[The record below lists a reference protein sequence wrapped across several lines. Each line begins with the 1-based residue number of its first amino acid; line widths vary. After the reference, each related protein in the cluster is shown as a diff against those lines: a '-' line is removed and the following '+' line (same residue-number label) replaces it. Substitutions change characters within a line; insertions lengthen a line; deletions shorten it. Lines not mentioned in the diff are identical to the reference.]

1 MTDFFLKF
9 LRNFSINSIPEEVF
23 VQARYCFLD
32 YLACTLAGAKA
43 FSEKDL
49 AYIDSL
55 DSRNG
60 EVSVLGLQRKCSL
73 QTAALIDGM
82 NSHVM
87 ELDDGHRKGAVHVGG
102 TIFSALLPVAEKEK
116 LSMRDFLY
124 GAIIG
129 YEVTIRLACAV
140 QPGNK
145 LRGYHA
151 TGTCGTVGAT
161 MAIAAALHF
170 DFDQMKSAF
179 SAAVTS
185 AAGVLEMQEDN
196 ADYKPLNVGR
206 AAMDAVSAAY
216 LGKVRFKPPKDALG
230 GKRGFLAVMT
240 DKPKTEFLTD
250 FSKGKFCIQSIYNK
264 PYASCRHTHSAIES
278 AMKIRAQNGFNIDE
292 IESIC
297 VRTYKLAVDGH
308 NHTNIDG
315 VSSAKM
321 SMPYSVAVALV
332 TGRAG
337 LAEFSEEMVRNSRV
351 LDLALKV
358 QILADD
364 ELTALCPQ
372 CRAAVVE
379 IKTASGKFSAR
390 VDFPKGE
397 PENPLTEEEFKQKA
411 FGLLK
416 FASKDNLVCNEIWD
430 SVLNGSCDLE
440 GILNLFGGGISSHS

>member
-1 MTDFFLKF
+1 MTDLFLKF
-9 LRNFSINSIPEEVF
+9 LRKFSINSIPENVF
-23 VQARYCFLD
+23 AQARNCFLD

-55 DSRNG
+55 DSG
-60 EVSVLGLQRKCSL
+60 SGKVSVLGLQKKCSL
-73 QTAALIDGM
+73 QTAALINGM

-116 LSMRDFLY
+116 LSMREFLY

-151 TGTCGTVGAT
+151 TGTCGTVGAA
-161 MAIAAALHF
+161 MAIAAALRF

-196 ADYKPLNVGR
+196 ADLKPLNVGR

-216 LGKVRFKPPKDALG
+216 LGKARFKAPNDALG
-230 GKRGFLAVMT
+230 GKRGFLKVMT
-240 DKPKTEFLTD
+240 DDAKPSFLMD
-250 FSKGKFCIQSIYNK
+250 FEPGAFCIMSVYNK
-264 PYASCRHTHSAIES
+264 PYASCRHTHPAIEA
-278 AMKIRAQNGFNIDE
+278 AMKIHADKNFKVENVNSVVVE
-292 IESIC
+292 
-297 VRTYKLAVDGH
+297 TYGLAVGGH
-308 NHTNIDG
+308 DHSDITG

-321 SMPYSVAVALV
+321 SMPYCVAVALI
-332 TGRAG
+332 TGKAG
-337 LAEFSEEMVRNSRV
+337 LEEFSEKWVWNKDV
-351 LDLALKV
+351 LALARKV
-358 QILADD
+358 KVIENE
-364 ELTALCPQ
+364 ELSALCPAK
-372 CRAAVVE
+372 RASIVDVYVGD
-379 IKTASGKFSAR
+379 TKFTER
-390 VDFPKGE
+390 IDYPKGE
-397 PENPLTEEEFKQKA
+397 PENPLTEEELRQK
-411 FGLLK
+411 FCGLLRY
-416 FASKDNLVCNEIWD
+416 ACVEEETGNDVWNLVCKVD
-430 SVLNGSCDLE
+430 LNINDL
-440 GILNLFGGGISSHS
+440 LDCLRKAT

>member
-1 MTDFFLKF
+1 MTDKF
-9 LRNFSINSIPEEVF
+9 IKKIFDIAASCLQENLFQ
-23 VQARYCFLD
+23 QARVCLLD
-32 YLACTLAGAKA
+32 FVACTLAGAKVFA
-43 FSEKDL
+43 QKDL
-49 AYIDSL
+49 DYIESAEY
-55 DSRNG
+55 G
-60 EVSVLGLQRKCSL
+60 EAGASVLGLSRKATL
-73 QTAALIDGM
+73 QTAALINGM
-82 NSHVM
+82 NSHVL
-87 ELDDGHRKGAVHVGG
+87 ELDDGHRKGAVHVGA
-102 TIFSALLPVAEKEK
+102 TIFSALLPIAEKEH
-116 LSMRDFLY
+116 LSMRDVLL
-124 GAIIG
+124 GAIVG
-129 YEVTIRLACAV
+129 YETTIRLACAV

-170 DFDQMKSAF
+170 DFEQMKSAF

-250 FSKGKFCIQSIYNK
+250 FVKDSYCIQSIYNK
-264 PYASCRHTHSAIES
+264 PYASCRHTHSAIEA
-278 AMKIRAQNGFNIDE
+278 AMQIRKQEGFCLEN

-297 VRTYKLAVDGH
+297 VHTYKLAVAGH
-308 NHTNIDG
+308 DHKKIDG

-332 TGRAG
+332 SGKAG
-337 LAEFSEEMVRNSRV
+337 LGEFSSNMV
-351 LDLALKV
+351 LDSTILDIAEKV
-358 QILADD
+358 DVVADD
-364 ELTALCPQ
+364 EFTALCPQ
-372 CRAAVVE
+372 RRAASVTV
-379 IKTASGKFSAR
+379 KTTSGEFSSR
-390 VDFPKGE
+390 IDYPKGE
-397 PENPLTEEEFKQKA
+397 PENPLTEEELKQKV

-416 FASKDNLVCNEIWD
+416 FAGKDDAECSDIWN
-430 SVLNGSCDLE
+430 SVLQDESKNVDDIIRLIG
-440 GILNLFGGGISSHS
+440 

>member
-1 MTDFFLKF
+1 MTDLFLKF
-9 LRNFSINSIPEEVF
+9 LNDLSINSIPENVF
-23 VQARYCFLD
+23 ERARDCFLD
-32 YLACTLAGAKA
+32 YLACSLAGAKA
-43 FSEKDL
+43 FFEKDL

-55 DSRNG
+55 DSGNG
-60 EVSVLGLQRKCSL
+60 VISVLGLQRKCSI
-73 QTAALIDGM
+73 QTAALINGM

-124 GAIIG
+124 GAIVG

-196 ADYKPLNVGR
+196 ADLKPLNVGR

-216 LGKVRFKPPKDALG
+216 LGKARFKAPKDALG
-230 GKRGFLAVMT
+230 GKRGFLKVMT
-240 DKPKTEFLTD
+240 DMAKTSFLTN
-250 FSKGKFCIQSIYNK
+250 FESGSFCIMSIYNK
-264 PYASCRHTHSAIES
+264 PYASCRHTHPAIEAS
-278 AMKIRAQNGFNIDE
+278 MRIREQDGFRIDE
-292 IESIC
+292 LESIL
-297 VRTYKLAVDGH
+297 VRTYKLAVGGHDHKLVDG
-308 NHTNIDG
+308 I
-315 VSSAKM
+315 SSAKM

-332 TGRAG
+332 TGNAG
-337 LAEFSEEMVRNSRV
+337 LNEFSESNVTDAKI
-351 LDLALKV
+351 LDIAQKV
-358 QILADD
+358 NLVADD
-364 ELTALCPQ
+364 EFTALCPQ
-372 CRAAVVE
+372 RRAAAVE
-379 IKTASGKFSAR
+379 VKTKSGMYSAR
-390 VDFPKGE
+390 IDYPKGE
-397 PENPLTEEEFKQKA
+397 PENPLTPEEFRQKIE
-411 FGLLK
+411 GLMS
-416 FASKDNLVCNEIWD
+416 FAGYSKDICEKLIDIVCRPEFNIDEVMNL
-430 SVLNGSCDLE
+430 L
-440 GILNLFGGGISSHS
+440 

>member
-1 MTDFFLKF
+1 MTDLFLKF
-9 LRNFSINSIPEEVF
+9 LRKFSINSIPENVF
-23 VQARYCFLD
+23 AQARNCFLD

-102 TIFSALLPVAEKEK
+102 TIFSALLPVAEKEH
-116 LSMRDFLY
+116 LSMQDFLY

-129 YEVTIRLACAV
+129 YETTIRLACAV

-151 TGTCGTVGAT
+151 TGTCGTIGAT

-196 ADYKPLNVGR
+196 ADLKPLNVGR

-216 LGKVRFKPPKDALG
+216 LGKARFKAPNDALG

-250 FSKGKFCIQSIYNK
+250 FSEGEFCIQSIYNK

-278 AMKIRAQNGFNIDE
+278 AMQIRKQEGFCLEN

-297 VRTYKLAVDGH
+297 VHTYKLAVAGH
-308 NHTNIDG
+308 DHKKIDG

-332 TGRAG
+332 SGKAG
-337 LAEFSEEMVRNSRV
+337 LGEFSSNMV
-351 LDLALKV
+351 LDSTILDIAEKV
-358 QILADD
+358 DVVADD
-364 ELTALCPQ
+364 EFTALCPQ
-372 CRAAVVE
+372 RRAASVTV
-379 IKTASGKFSAR
+379 KTTSGEFSSR
-390 VDFPKGE
+390 IDYPKGE
-397 PENPLTEEEFKQKA
+397 PENPLTEEELKQKV

-416 FASKDNLVCNEIWD
+416 FAGKDDAECSDIWN
-430 SVLNGSCDLE
+430 SVLQDESKNVDDIIRLIG
-440 GILNLFGGGISSHS
+440 